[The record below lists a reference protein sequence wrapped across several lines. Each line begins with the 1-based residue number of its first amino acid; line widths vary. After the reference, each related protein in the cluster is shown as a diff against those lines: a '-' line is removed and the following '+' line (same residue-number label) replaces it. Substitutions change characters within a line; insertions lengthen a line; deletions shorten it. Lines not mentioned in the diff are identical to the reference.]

1 MGWTGAHT
9 AAAMRHVAVVVGYR
23 SPALNWQIWAL
34 RDADALPGLLG
45 KGCDLPGGVEEE

>member
-1 MGWTGAHT
+1 
-9 AAAMRHVAVVVGYR
+9 MRHVAVVVGHR